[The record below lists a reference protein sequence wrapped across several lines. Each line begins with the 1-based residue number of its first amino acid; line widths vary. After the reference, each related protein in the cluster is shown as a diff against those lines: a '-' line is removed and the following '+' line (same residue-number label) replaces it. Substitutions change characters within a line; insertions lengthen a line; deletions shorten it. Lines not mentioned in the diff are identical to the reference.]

1 MEYLYWTFICC
12 LLHFVVE
19 AGRPTNFLKSY
30 IIGGQKAIP
39 HSKPYMAY
47 LRLEN
52 KDTVHCGGF
61 LVAPDWI
68 MTAAHCEVP
77 GRTITVLLGA
87 HNAEQQEASL
97 QTFGVQKYHV
107 HPDYNHGSIGS
118 PNDIMLLKLDKK
130 ATLNKYVKIIK
141 LPFSSSN
148 AEPGQ
153 VCNVAGWGMIG
164 DTTFPDTLYEVNVTI
179 VSRHYCLKYYN
190 EKVIKDSMICAG
202 ENEAGKDSSQGDS
215 GGPLVCNGVAEGI
228 VSFGHKYPPGVYT
241 RISSFQSWFN
251 NIMKGT
257 KN

>member
-1 MEYLYWTFICC
+1 
-12 LLHFVVE
+12 
-19 AGRPTNFLKSY
+19 
-30 IIGGQKAIP
+30 
-39 HSKPYMAY
+39 MAY
-47 LRLEN
+47 LRTDGN
-52 KDTVHCGGF
+52 SYAICAGF

-68 MTAAHCEVP
+68 MTAAQCKMP
-77 GRTITVLLGA
+77 GSTITVLLGA
-87 HNAEQQEASL
+87 HDITQQEESQ
-97 QTFGVQKYHV
+97 QTFGVRQVYVPPH
-107 HPDYNHGSIGS
+107 YNHEITES

-153 VCNVAGWGMIG
+153 VCNVAGWGMLD
-164 DTTFPDTLYEVNVTI
+164 DTTYPNTMYEVNVAV
-179 VSRHYCLKYYN
+179 VSRHYCVTYYN
-190 EKVIKDSMICAG
+190 EKVIKGSMICAG
-202 ENEAGKDSSQGDS
+202 FRSAEKDSSQGDS

-228 VSFGHKYPPGVYT
+228 VSFGNEYPPGVYT